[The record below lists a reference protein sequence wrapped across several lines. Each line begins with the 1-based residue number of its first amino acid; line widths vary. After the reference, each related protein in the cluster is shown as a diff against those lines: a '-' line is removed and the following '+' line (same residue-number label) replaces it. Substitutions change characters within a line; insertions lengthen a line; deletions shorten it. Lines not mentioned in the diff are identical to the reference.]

1 MVQASAFPTFEPLN
15 VKLLHLERRILM
27 LKILDWYILKKFLG
41 TFFFT
46 VLIFTMIALVIDFS
60 EKVEKFIEE
69 PITNKEIL
77 LDYYPNFALY
87 IAGLL
92 WPLFTLIA
100 VIFFTSRL
108 ASNSEVI
115 SIFNAGVSFRRYMR
129 PYLIGAAFLAL
140 LNLFGNHFFIPLGNK
155 KYFKIM
161 YTYLAR
167 DDDKGKIQNVHLF
180 VSPDTKVYIE
190 FYRKRDTTARGFR
203 IEHFENN
210 QLTSLLKAESARWV
224 GPPGKWKL
232 NSYEVH
238 TFQGLKEQLT
248 IRRGEQLDTMLNL
261 TPDDFVDY
269 KEQHSMMTTPEL
281 QRYIKNQLKR
291 GVGNTDKYEVE
302 LYRRTADAFTIF
314 ILTVI
319 GMAIASRKVRG
330 GIGMHLAIGIAI
342 GAAFIFLSRFSIV
355 FATGKIIPPL
365 LGIWLPNICFATV
378 ALLLVS
384 KAQK

>member
-1 MVQASAFPTFEPLN
+1 
-15 VKLLHLERRILM
+15 M
-27 LKILDWYILKKFLG
+27 LKTLDWYILKKFLA

-46 VLIFTMIALVIDFS
+46 VLIFTMIAVVIDFS
-60 EKVEKFIEE
+60 EKIEKFIEE
-69 PITNKEIL
+69 PITTKEIL
-77 LDYYPNFALY
+77 VDYYPNFALY

-129 PYLIGAAFLAL
+129 PYLVGAGFLAL
-140 LNLFGNHFFIPLGNK
+140 LNLFGNHFFIPMGNK
-155 KYFKIM
+155 KMLNIV

-167 DDDKGKIQNVHLF
+167 NDDKGKTQNVHLF
-180 VSPDTKVYIE
+180 VEPGTNVFIE

-203 IEHFENN
+203 IEHFENS

-224 GPPGKWKL
+224 GPPGKWRL
-232 NSYEVH
+232 NSYEIH
-238 TFQGLKEQLT
+238 TFNGLKESLVVK
-248 IRRGEQLDTMLNL
+248 RGEQLDTMLNL
-261 TPDDFVDY
+261 TPEDFVDY

-281 QRYIKNQLKR
+281 QLYIDKQMKR
-291 GVGNTDKYEVE
+291 GVGNTDKYVVE

-342 GAAFIFLSRFSIV
+342 GAAFIFLSRFAVV
-355 FATGKIIPPL
+355 FATGKVIPPM
-365 LGIWLPNICFATV
+365 LGIWLPNLVFAGV
-378 ALLLVS
+378 AILLVS
-384 KAQK
+384 RAQK